1 MKVVVIG
8 SGINGLVAAAELA
21 LAGHEVT
28 VLERLDRPGGAV
40 RTEELTLPGFRH
52 DVAAMNLSMFAGS
65 GFHKSHSETLAMHG
79 LEFVP
84 VNRPFASVF
93 PNGDYFGVSTDIEE
107 TLATIPNAQDKAAWK
122 AGLASFPANAGAL
135 VALLSAR
142 MSKRGLTKAG
152 WQIFRSLGLAGLF
165 ELKRL
170 IVSSPRNWVEQTFS
184 DPRLHAA
191 LSTWGLHLDFAPDI
205 SGGAIFPYLE
215 SFGGQAMGMVI
226 GKGGADT
233 VTRSLIK
240 LIESRG
246 GQVRCDAEVASI
258 TVAGGHARGV
268 QLANGETV
276 QADRVLANVAPRAL
290 LNMLSD
296 HSGDAWFDQGMKAFR
311 HAPGTMMIH
320 LALSDLPAWQ
330 AQALRQFAYVH
341 IGPSIDVLAQTYQ
354 QAMAGL
360 LPSRPALVVGQ
371 PTVYDA
377 SRAPEGKHVL
387 WVQVRCLPAQV
398 AGDAAGIIQGRAWG
412 DIKEAYA
419 DRVIQQ
425 IEQYAPGLSG
435 LILKRH
441 VVSPLDLEAENPNLV
456 GGDQICGSHHLFQNF
471 LFRPVLGFADGH
483 TPVKG
488 LHMVG
493 AAVWP
498 GAGTGAGSGYMVAQ
512 DLRG

>member
-1 MKVVVIG
+1 MKIVVIG

-21 LAGHEVT
+21 LGGHELV
-28 VLERLDRPGGAV
+28 VLERLNRPGGAV

-52 DVAAMNLSMFAGS
+52 DVGAMNLSMFAGS
-65 GFHKSHSETLAMHG
+65 GFHKAHADTLALHG
-79 LEFVP
+79 LELVP

-93 PNGDYFGVSTDIEE
+93 PDGDYFGVSTDIDE
-107 TLATIPNAQDKAAWK
+107 TLSTIPNADDKAAWK
-122 AGLASFPANAGAL
+122 AGLESFPANAGAL
-135 VALLSAR
+135 VTMLSAR

-152 WQIFRSLGLAGLF
+152 WQIFRSLGLTGLF

-170 IVSSPRNWVEQTFS
+170 VVSSPRNWVEQTFT

-246 GQVRCDAEVASI
+246 GQVRCGAEVASI
-258 TVAGGHARGV
+258 QVKGGQAQGV
-268 QLANGETV
+268 VLSSGEAC

-290 LNMLSD
+290 LKMLSD
-296 HSGDAWFDQGMKAFR
+296 DSGDARFDKGMKAFR

-330 AQALRQFAYVH
+330 ANALRKFAYVH
-341 IGPSIDVLAQTYQ
+341 IAPSIDTLAQTYQ
-354 QAMAGL
+354 QAMAGV
-360 LPSRPALVVGQ
+360 LPGNPALVVGQ
-371 PTVYDA
+371 PTVYDP
-377 SRAPEGKHVL
+377 SRAPQGQHVL

-398 AGDAAGIIQGRAWG
+398 KGDAAGAIQGQNW
-412 DIKEAYA
+412 DEIKEAYA
-419 DRVIQQ
+419 DRVIKQM
-425 IEQYAPGLSG
+425 EQYAPGLSG

-498 GAGTGAGSGYMVAQ
+498 GAGTGAGSGYMVAH
-512 DLRG
+512 DLKG

>member
-8 SGINGLVAAAELA
+8 SGINGLVAAAQLS
-21 LAGHEVT
+21 LAGHEAV

-52 DVAAMNLSMFAGS
+52 DVGAMNVSMFAGS
-65 GFHKSHSETLAMHG
+65 GFHKAHAQSLATHG

-107 TLATIPNAQDKAAWK
+107 TLSTIPNQDDKAAWK
-122 AGLASFPANAGAL
+122 AAFEMFPARSGAL
-135 VALLSAR
+135 LALLSAR

-152 WQIFRSLGLAGLF
+152 WQIFRSLGPSGLF
-165 ELKRL
+165 ELSRL

-215 SFGGQAMGMVI
+215 SFGAQAMGMVI

-240 LIESRG
+240 LIESQG
-246 GQVRCDAEVASI
+246 GQVRCEAEVASI
-258 TVAGGHARGV
+258 TVSGGHARGV

-276 QADRVLANVAPRAL
+276 QADRVLANVAPRGL
-290 LNMLSD
+290 LRMLSD
-296 HSGDAWFDQGMKAFR
+296 HTGDARFDQSMKAFR

-320 LALSDLPAWQ
+320 LALSGLPGWQ
-330 AQALRQFAYVH
+330 AQALRKFAYVH
-341 IGPSIDVLAQTYQ
+341 IGPSIDTLAQTYQ

-360 LPSRPALVVGQ
+360 LPSQPVLVVGQ

-387 WVQVRCLPAQV
+387 WVQVRCLPALV
-398 AGDAAGIIQGRAWG
+398 RGDAAGVIQGCAWR
-412 DIKEAYA
+412 DIKEVYA

-425 IEQYAPGLSG
+425 MEQYAPGLSS
-435 LILKRH
+435 LILKRR

-471 LFRPVLGFADGH
+471 LFRPVPGFADGH

-512 DLRG
+512 ALRG